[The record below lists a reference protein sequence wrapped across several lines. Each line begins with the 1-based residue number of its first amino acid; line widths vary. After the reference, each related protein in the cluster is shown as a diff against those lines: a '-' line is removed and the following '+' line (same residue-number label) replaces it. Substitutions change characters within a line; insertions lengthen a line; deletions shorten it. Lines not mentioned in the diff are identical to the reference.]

1 VYISERL
8 RKVLNLFAVGNLALI
23 YDIATA
29 AHPLVAL
36 TDVATPEYPTE
47 QEDAL
52 ATADVS
58 HLLRG
63 RYMHISDP
71 VPFQQLSLLL
81 RISDDKPQ
89 HRQEYALG

>member
-1 VYISERL
+1 M
-8 RKVLNLFAVGNLALI
+8 NLFAVGNLALI
-23 YDIATA
+23 YHIATT

-36 TDVATPEYPTE
+36 TDGAIPECLTG

-52 ATADVS
+52 ATAYVS

-63 RYMHISDP
+63 RYMHTSDP
-71 VPFQQLSLLL
+71 VPFQRLSLLL
-81 RISDDKPQ
+81 RISDDKSQ